1 MLLGGAPD
9 ASDNVGVES
18 DFGTAASENTFQ
30 IGSTTVTYTV
40 RDAAGLTGTCSFNV
54 IVGDGEAPQ
63 FTSCPTAEQY
73 NTLAGESFAVVDHAS
88 LVSASDNYDND
99 VTVTLTSGAASGSDF
114 STGTYTIVYEAR
126 DDNDNTATCSF
137 DISIVDNEDPVVV
150 CPGQIVNTDAGQSFA
165 TVSWSGEGCF

>member
-1 MLLGGAPD
+1 M
-9 ASDNVGVES
+9 
-18 DFGTAASENTFQ
+18 
-30 IGSTTVTYTV
+30 
-40 RDAAGLTGTCSFNV
+40 

-63 FTSCPTAEQY
+63 FNSCPTAEQY

-126 DDNDNTATCSF
+126 DDNDNTAMF
-137 DISIVDNEDPVVV
+137 
-150 CPGQIVNTDAGQSFA
+150 F
-165 TVSWSGEGCF
+165 